1 MMLIREKTRQAVGLL
16 NEFGLDCW
24 LTFTRESE
32 INGDPV
38 LPFLAPGPVTWHS
51 AFVIFRDGRT
61 RAIVGR
67 YDQKTVQ
74 DAGVYDEVVSY
85 VTGFKE
91 PMLDYLKSLDP
102 GTIAVNY
109 SQGSEICDGLTH
121 GMYLT
126 LRDALAE
133 IGLAGRLV
141 SAEKLVSALR
151 ERKSAYEIGRIREAI
166 RHTQEIFVLAA
177 AFIRPGR
184 TEKEIAAFM
193 RAEVDRRKLALAWG
207 EATCPAVFTGP
218 DTAQAH
224 YGPTGRVV
232 EPGHIL
238 NLDFGVR
245 VDAYCSDLQRTFYA
259 LEEGE
264 AGPPA
269 DVQKGFA
276 TILRSV
282 RESFAAMKPGVLGR
296 TVDAIARTIVTGA
309 GYEEF
314 PHALGHQVGRFAHDG
329 TALLGPTWEK
339 YAQKPLRPLEPGMVF
354 TLEPRL
360 TVPGRGVVTI
370 EEMAVVTE
378 GGAEWLS
385 EPQRELILVRA

>member
-1 MMLIREKTRQAVGLL
+1 MSLIREKTRQAAGLL
-16 NEFGLDCW
+16 DELGLDCW

-51 AFVIFRDGRT
+51 SFLIVRGGRT

-67 YDQKTVQ
+67 YDQKTIQ
-74 DAGVYDEVVSY
+74 DAGVYDDVVSY

-91 PMLDYLKSLDP
+91 PLLDYLKSVDP
-102 GTIAVNY
+102 KTIAVNY

-126 LRDALAE
+126 LRDALDE
-133 IGLAGRLV
+133 IGMAGRLV
-141 SAEKLVSALR
+141 SAERLVSALR
-151 ERKSAYEIGRIREAI
+151 ERKSAYEIGRMREAI
-166 RHTQEIFVLAA
+166 RHTQEIFGLAA

-193 RAEVDRRKLALAWG
+193 RAEVDRRRLTLAWG

-224 YGPTGRVV
+224 YGPTGRAV

-238 NLDFGVR
+238 NMDFGVR
-245 VDAYCSDLQRTFYA
+245 VDGYCSDMQRTFYI

-264 AGPPA
+264 AAPPA

-276 TILRSV
+276 VILRSV
-282 RESFAAMKPGVLGR
+282 RESLAAMRPGVLGR
-296 TVDAIARTIVTGA
+296 DVDAVARGIVAGA

-329 TALLGPTWEK
+329 TALLGPMWEK

-370 EEMAVVTE
+370 EEMVVVTDR
-378 GGAEWLS
+378 GAEWLS